1 MNKYRNIKTI
11 VDGIKF
17 DSKKEAHRYSEL
29 SLLEKAKKINALTLQ
44 PRIPLMVN
52 GKKIGYYVADFQY
65 LVNGKTVVEDVKSPA
80 TKTPLYKL
88 KIKILS
94 TYDPPIY
101 VQEIF

>member
-1 MNKYRNIKTI
+1 
-11 VDGIKF
+11 
-17 DSKKEAHRYSEL
+17 
-29 SLLEKAKKINALTLQ
+29 
-44 PRIPLMVN
+44 MVN